1 MAKQSVIH
9 PIRNNQQVSIY
20 KLEASKNWYCY
31 INHESL
37 DEPIRRSLKTSDED
51 KAIEEVMFLYT
62 AIKRGGVDAIVQAI
76 TKPKPKKL
84 LIKNIAPL
92 VATEYRLKKEQKDIY
107 KDYIRLLSPG
117 HVLVDEF
124 GDLDIREFD
133 YNQISEYFSNES
145 MSQSKT
151 QQQNYR
157 KTVTELF
164 KYAVNKK
171 LINVT
176 EVSPLPDPD
185 YVNNQRRCNFDSGH
199 LDIMYDRFE
208 DFVNASN
215 DLTIDHEVVIKRRAY
230 LKNTIDFLIHTG
242 IRPGKEIEGIRFS
255 DIGFGISKSNDN
267 KPFAFVE
274 VKKGKRAT
282 VSRLGRAVSLSMPA
296 IYSIISIINEN
307 YNDISS
313 SALLKLSASKKSLT
327 KFEIFKC
334 LVDSV
339 SKSKCAD
346 FFVFRR
352 RDHQN
357 AESQELTKSLNQ
369 LLEFCG
375 IENNYEGIKYTLY
388 SCRHTYIT
396 NAIIKGT
403 SIQDIAQHCGTSVE
417 MIQQYYAHAT
427 GLSLVDRILNADD
440 FFETFP
446 ND

>member
-1 MAKQSVIH
+1 M
-9 PIRNNQQVSIY
+9 
-20 KLEASKNWYCY
+20 
-31 INHESL
+31 
-37 DEPIRRSLKTSDED
+37 
-51 KAIEEVMFLYT
+51 
-62 AIKRGGVDAIVQAI
+62 
-76 TKPKPKKL
+76 

-92 VATEYRLKKEQKDIY
+92 VATEYRLKKEQKGIY
-107 KDYIRLLSPG
+107 SDYIRLLSPG

-133 YNQISEYFSNES
+133 YNQISEYFTHES

-157 KTVTELF
+157 KVVIELF
-164 KYAVNKK
+164 KYAVNSK
-171 LINVT
+171 LINTT
-176 EVSPLPDPD
+176 EVPSLPDPD

-199 LDIMYDRFE
+199 LDIMYDRFC

-215 DLTIDHEVVIKRRAY
+215 ELTIDHEVVINRREY

-255 DIGFGISKSNDN
+255 DIGFGISKSKDK

-282 VSRLGRAVSLSMPA
+282 ASGLGRAVSLSMPA
-296 IYSIISIINEN
+296 IFSIISVINHN

-313 SALLKLSASKKSLT
+313 SALSKLSESKNSLT

-334 LVDSV
+334 LIDAIGG
-339 SKSKCAD
+339 SKCAD

-352 RDHQN
+352 RDHQD

-375 IENNYEGIKYTLY
+375 IEKNHEGIKYTLY

-396 NAIIKGT
+396 NAIINGT
-403 SIQDIAQHCGTSVE
+403 SIQDLAQHCGTSVE
-417 MIQQYYAHAT
+417 MIQQYYVRISAIAIACF
-427 GLSLVDRILNADD
+427 GIIRSLQFLTS
-440 FFETFP
+440 FEWQKWKY
-446 ND
+446 